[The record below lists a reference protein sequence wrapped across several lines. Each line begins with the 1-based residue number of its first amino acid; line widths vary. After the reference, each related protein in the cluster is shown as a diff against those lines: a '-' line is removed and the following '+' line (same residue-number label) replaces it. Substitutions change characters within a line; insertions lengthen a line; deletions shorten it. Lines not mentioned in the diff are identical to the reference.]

1 MKQDKS
7 QNAGYGAEELRD
19 LSREE
24 LIAIVLMCQEK
35 IQELQNG
42 RIRLTSRNSSRPPSS
57 DLGGAARPKR
67 PPTGRAR
74 GGQRG
79 HPGHQRPLAPE
90 AQVKEVVPLK
100 PESCQ
105 YCEQE
110 LSGEDRFPGRHQV
123 WDLPRVQPEITE
135 YRLHTLIC
143 PKCRRTTK
151 ALLPPGVT
159 NSPFAPRVQ
168 ALVGLLTGAYRLSKR
183 QAASLLQDLMGI
195 PASLGAISRCEAAVS
210 GALAQPVAEARS
222 HVQAA
227 AVLHVDETSWREI
240 NRKAWLWVAVA
251 PLVTVF
257 LLAKNRSSP
266 IARELLGAFRGVL
279 VSDRFGAYEY
289 FPGLR
294 QTCWAHLKRWFVW
307 ISEHEGAGKKIGALL
322 VKDTDLMF
330 SWWRRIRDGTLS
342 RWTVRRRMRPVRRRI
357 EKRLRQGAAC
367 AQRSVARKCRKILQ
381 ALPHFWTF
389 LEQEG
394 VEPTNNAAEQALRH
408 AVIWRKCCYG
418 TQSEKG
424 SRFVE
429 RVLTVVATC
438 RRQERDVWQFLTEA
452 CIAYRQQSIMPSL
465 LPRSRRAK
473 RLAA

>member
-1 MKQDKS
+1 MKQDQPK
-7 QNAGYGAEELRD
+7 NAGYGAEELRD

-24 LIAIVLMCQEK
+24 LIAIVLMYQEK
-35 IQELQNG
+35 VQELQNG

-57 DLGGAARPKR
+57 DLPGAARPKR
-67 PPTGRAR
+67 PPTGRTR

-79 HPGHQRPLAPE
+79 HPGHQRPLAPA
-90 AQVKEVVPLK
+90 AQVKQVVPLK
-100 PESCQ
+100 PDSCQ
-105 YCEQE
+105 YCKQE

-123 WDLPRVQPEITE
+123 WDLPPVQPEITE

-143 PKCRRTTK
+143 PACRQTTK
-151 ALLPPGVT
+151 ATLPPGVT
-159 NSPFAPRVQ
+159 SSAFAPRVQ

-183 QAASLLQDLMGI
+183 QAASLLQDLLGI
-195 PASLGAISRCEAAVS
+195 PASLGAISSCEAAVS
-210 GALAQPVAEARS
+210 RALAQPVAEARAY
-222 HVQAA
+222 VQRA
-227 AVLHVDETSWREI
+227 AVLHVDETSWREAGH
-240 NRKAWLWVAVA
+240 KAWLWVAVTS
-251 PLVTVF
+251 LVTVF
-257 LLAKNRSSP
+257 LLAKNRSSLV
-266 IARELLGAFRGVL
+266 AQELLGAFRGIL
-279 VSDRFGAYEY
+279 VSDRFGAYE
-289 FPGLR
+289 FFGGLR

-307 ISEHEGAGKKIGALL
+307 ISEHEGEGQKLGAPL
-322 VKDTDLMF
+322 VADTELMF

-342 RWTVRRRMRPVRRRI
+342 RRTFRRRMRPVRRRI
-357 EKRLRQGAAC
+357 EKRLRQGANC
-367 AQRSVARKCRKILQ
+367 GQRPVAGKCRKILQ

-452 CIAYRQQSIMPSL
+452 CIAHREQSIMPSL
-465 LPRSRRAK
+465 LPCSRQAE
-473 RLAA
+473 RLVA